1 MSEREPRYP
10 LSRRT
15 RLCEMPQSRA
25 RRRRRKPA
33 SAQSPL
39 SNGLDRLRKI
49 PRHGG
54 GGGSWH
60 GFRETDA
67 IAVSET
73 SAGYAVMRKIQ
84 QMFDD
89 SGDAVFGIDRL
100 RRIVYANAAFC
111 QVLGREPGE
120 IRGRPCYGVLCA
132 DDLSSRR
139 FCNSRCPIAREALQ
153 NQPMQ
158 NFDLILT
165 RSDGDRCWVNVGV
178 YSAPEG
184 TAGVGEP
191 RVYFALRTVNGHRLI
206 QKLASEMHKA
216 RTPAPSSA
224 LTPRETE
231 ILALTAHG
239 QDTAGISHEL
249 AIAPQTV
256 RNHFKN
262 IFSKLDVRSRSQA
275 VALAL
280 QRQLV

>member
-1 MSEREPRYP
+1 MRE
-10 LSRRT
+10 
-15 RLCEMPQSRA
+15 
-25 RRRRRKPA
+25 
-33 SAQSPL
+33 
-39 SNGLDRLRKI
+39 
-49 PRHGG
+49 
-54 GGGSWH
+54 
-60 GFRETDA
+60 
-67 IAVSET
+67 
-73 SAGYAVMRKIQ
+73 IQ
-84 QMFDD
+84 QVFDD

-111 QVLGREPGE
+111 QVLGRDSGE
-120 IRGRPCYGVLCA
+120 ICSRPCYDVLCA

-178 YSAPEG
+178 YSASEG

-206 QKLASEMHKA
+206 QKLASEM
-216 RTPAPSSA
+216 RTANTSMPSSG
-224 LTPRETE
+224 LTPRESE
-231 ILALTAHG
+231 ILALTARG
-239 QDTAGISHEL
+239 KDTADISHDL
-249 AIAPQTV
+249 DIAPQTV

-262 IFSKLDVRSRSQA
+262 IFAKLEVRSRSQA

-280 QRQLV
+280 QQQMI